1 MTAHTRVGSLDLHN
15 GFTNG
20 SYSYPF
26 PRGVHHPGQHT
37 FILMTR
43 EKDRRYLSTLTDDQA
58 RQVLMTLLEDN
69 PSFIP
74 KAAEIARD
82 LLSGIDEEEVSAEVC
97 DALSDL
103 DVHDLWQQ
111 SGKTRH
117 GYVDPYEHSYEMME
131 EKIEPFLDALDRY
144 LEREMIDEALSYTR
158 GIIRGICVYMF
169 EEAGEFADWAVDSED
184 GLTYDVIER
193 WKQRNNDPA
202 HIEALE
208 EYRNQCLDKKHL

>member
-1 MTAHTRVGSLDLHN
+1 MMVHSGFESLDLHN
-15 GFTNG
+15 GVTHG
-20 SYSYPF
+20 SSSIPF
-26 PRGVHHPGQHT
+26 PRAVLHPGRHT
-37 FILMTR
+37 FITMTSD
-43 EKDRRYLSTLTDDQA
+43 KDRKYLSTLTDDQA
-58 RQVLMTLLEDN
+58 RRVLMILLDDN
-69 PSFIP
+69 PSLIP
-74 KAAEIARD
+74 RSVEIAQD
-82 LLSGIDEEEVSAEVC
+82 FLVDVDEEEVSAEVS

-103 DVHDLWQQ
+103 DVHDLWEQ
-111 SGKTRH
+111 SGKTRY

-131 EKIEPFLDALDRY
+131 EKIEPFLNALDRY
-144 LEREMIDEALSYTR
+144 LEREMIDEALAYTR

-208 EYRNQCLDKKHL
+208 EYRGQCLKKQCL

>member
-1 MTAHTRVGSLDLHN
+1 
-15 GFTNG
+15 
-20 SYSYPF
+20 
-26 PRGVHHPGQHT
+26 
-37 FILMTR
+37 MTR
-43 EKDRRYLSTLTDDQA
+43 DKDRRYLSTLTDDQA
-58 RQVLMTLLEDN
+58 GQVLMILLEDN
-69 PSFIP
+69 PSLIP

-97 DALSDL
+97 EALSDL

-111 SGKTRH
+111 SGKTRY

-144 LEREMIDEALSYTR
+144 LEREMIDEALAYTR

-169 EEAGEFADWAVDSED
+169 EEAGEFADWAVDGED

-193 WKQRNNDPA
+193 WKLKNNDPV
-202 HIEALE
+202 HIETLE
-208 EYRNQCLDKKHL
+208 EYRNQCLNKKHL